1 MTGIWK
7 YLATELMAFVDGKT
21 RRLVVNLPPAKGMDR
36 TERSRPDFEIPVA
49 FGAYGDCQRP
59 KTGPDPVDRDSGV
72 DVFVGVNADDDF
84 DRVGLAHV
92 EGSPEVRT

>member
-1 MTGIWK
+1 LGRFTSTTVCPFACK
-7 YLATELMAFVDGKT
+7 KREET
-21 RRLVVNLPPAKGMDR
+21 RSIRSGAINTKGMDR
-36 TERSRPDFEIPVA
+36 TERSRPGFEIPVA

-59 KTGPDPVDRDSGV
+59 KTGPDSVDRDSGV
-72 DVFVGVNADDDF
+72 DVFVGVNADEDF